1 MRLQPKVMCAA
12 KRLLSRSLTFITAEA
27 KNQVNTEFQRG
38 QRLYK
43 SFGKGKEAIQ
53 RVPLCRRKADSPF
66 VKIKDG
72 FLWIQN
78 SAHMKRNWKLRYV
91 MLLEE
96 KLCYMKELRDKNPQS
111 AEWKVIKIADIV
123 SVKISSE
130 HISDSDT
137 FCVKTSHSKIL
148 FRCSNPDDR
157 DKWMTALLTAKS
169 FSIMNER

>member
-1 MRLQPKVMCAA
+1 MCAA
-12 KRLLSRSLTFITAEA
+12 KRLLSRSLTFIAAEA

-43 SFGKGKEAIQ
+43 SFGKGKDTTHQ
-53 RVPLCRRKADSPF
+53 RAQFGKRKESPV

-72 FLWIQN
+72 FLWIQ
-78 SAHMKRNWKLRYV
+78 SFTPMKRNWKLRYV

-96 KLCYMKELRDKNPQS
+96 KLCYLKELRDKSPKP

-148 FRCSNPDDR
+148 FRCNNPDDR

-169 FSIMNER
+169 SSMLSER